1 MQEGARTVA
10 GVPASKPCLPRLL
23 EPLGLNRPELR
34 AWAMYDWA
42 NSAMVCT
49 IITAVFPIY
58 YSKVACAWPRA
69 RGRLAVGWRSRRR
82 SAWS

>member
-1 MQEGARTVA
+1 MQDHTGSKVEPTTSSSPFRGALDA
-10 GVPASKPCLPRLL
+10 
-23 EPLGLNRPELR
+23 LGLSRPELR

-58 YSKVACAWPRA
+58 YSKVACA
-69 RGRLAVGWRSRRR
+69 RSRPSSLHDGWPLQRR